1 MGNEAGTVEQAGKT
15 LQGDWREKYRVQ
27 ATRRGLKNARGP
39 GDTVFPGK
47 FRRKVE
53 WAEYKCKDRPR
64 QHNSP
69 SGSKHRPFTYK
80 AFTLNSGKCGRPR
93 LPIETR
99 FRSCCSIAAIA
110 QSKGACHSRS

>member
-1 MGNEAGTVEQAGKT
+1 V
-15 LQGDWREKYRVQ
+15 DWREKYRGAGKQ
-27 ATRRGLKNARGP
+27 TGPEELKGP

-69 SGSKHRPFTYK
+69 SGSKTPPDRLQTVRPQF
-80 AFTLNSGKCGRPR
+80 AEVR
-93 LPIETR
+93 
-99 FRSCCSIAAIA
+99 
-110 QSKGACHSRS
+110 